1 MNVYVF
7 MTDGFETVEALAV
20 IDILRRAQIR
30 TVTVSITGSHHITSS
45 QNITVKADALYED
58 IDFDKISTDDML
70 FLPGGAGTAN
80 YYKDKALLD
89 LLAKHAEN
97 GGWIA
102 AICAAPSVLG
112 RLRILAGKKAV
123 AFPGYEDELLDAQ
136 VLRCPTRV
144 VTDGHII
151 TARGMGCAIDLGL
164 EIIRQTKGE
173 AAAREMGRKCQY
185 LDE

>member
-1 MNVYVF
+1 MNVYAF

-20 IDILRRAQIR
+20 IDILRRADIR
-30 TVTVSITGSHHITSS
+30 TTTVSITGSHHVTSA
-45 QNITVKADALYED
+45 QDVTVKTDALYEE

-70 FLPGGAGTAN
+70 FLPGGPGTSH
-80 YYKDKALLD
+80 YYKDRALLD
-89 LLAKHAEN
+89 LLVKHAEN

-136 VLRCPTRV
+136 VLRRPTRV

-151 TARGMGCAIDLGL
+151 TARGMGCAVDLGL
-164 EIIRQTKGE
+164 EIVRQTHGDE
-173 AAAREMGRKCQY
+173 AAHDLGLKCQY